1 MISYYSSAFYMSIAI
16 ILGWKDT
23 YEEKINLRSW
33 KFYAIFILLAIGIG
47 VNYKLSS
54 KFIRFIIA
62 TILLFFGNLGIFRKS
77 VKQSIISTIIAQGV
91 MFIAEMI
98 FAMYVLT
105 STTIAKNQIP
115 ATYFGTFYTNVSITT
130 LMIFMTVLHMPNYF
144 YKRINKQIP
153 NTLSWKALLSIML
166 LILSMNF
173 LFTGIYFEVPLPM
186 LMITGTIIIISYG
199 YIIIYNQ
206 KVQKDKLQ
214 VDEKYL
220 KTSQRLNECQKI
232 IDEFHRDN
240 HETTTQ
246 IENMKD
252 MLAIQENNYEK
263 YFEQQLR
270 RKKEMGNKISEDK
283 NQIVLSNSPL
293 GVAIR
298 SKCKE
303 MKDSNIKYQFELD
316 KAVSF
321 VIMTINVLFSSI
333 YYQMPLIISMVLNTI
348 IMTIYGYIIL
358 KIMNEHNEN
367 LKVFEKYKKT
377 AESLNEY
384 QDTVNKYRLDRH
396 ENKNQLETIE
406 KLAIRTNNQE
416 ILEYVQVLLDKKN
429 KNKPQVKIENIVIP
443 DGWLET
449 TLYTKMETMEEK
461 KIKYNLSIDK
471 LVKTT
476 DLIDIDESTMLDICN
491 ILNIFMDNAI
501 EAVADHRKGN
511 IKIRFYKE
519 TKDYLNI
526 SVINSCKRMIDIGK
540 IGINGY
546 SDKGDGRGYGLACVK
561 ETIRHNKRLLNETVV
576 KEESF
581 TQILKI
587 KM

>member
-1 MISYYSSAFYMSIAI
+1 MVREMIEYSLGALCISTAM
-16 ILGWKDT
+16 LNGWKNT
-23 YEEKINLRSW
+23 YQEKAHICNAKNIIVFIAFTLSLGINYKWSTDFLKLIISN
-33 KFYAIFILLAIGIG
+33 ILMIAGNYFLYKKSMKITILSVFATEIVTIIAETVFAIGI
-47 VNYKLSS
+47 LSFS
-54 KFIRFIIA
+54 RLTTSEII
-62 TILLFFGNLGIFRKS
+62 
-77 VKQSIISTIIAQGV
+77 
-91 MFIAEMI
+91 MD
-98 FAMYVLT
+98 
-105 STTIAKNQIP
+105 
-115 ATYFGTFYTNVSITT
+115 TYFGTMITNLVISILVIMMT
-130 LMIFMTVLHMPNYF
+130 LFNFPRKL
-144 YKRINKQIP
+144 YKGLTRRVENINDKQIYM
-153 NTLSWKALLSIML
+153 IM
-166 LILSMNF
+166 
-173 LFTGIYFEVPLPM
+173 
-186 LMITGTIIIISYG
+186 
-199 YIIIYNQ
+199 
-206 KVQKDKLQ
+206 
-214 VDEKYL
+214 
-220 KTSQRLNECQKI
+220 
-232 IDEFHRDN
+232 
-240 HETTTQ
+240 
-246 IENMKD
+246 
-252 MLAIQENNYEK
+252 
-263 YFEQQLR
+263 
-270 RKKEMGNKISEDK
+270 
-283 NQIVLSNSPL
+283 
-293 GVAIR
+293 
-298 SKCKE
+298 
-303 MKDSNIKYQFELD
+303 
-316 KAVSF
+316 SF

>member
-316 KAVSF
+316 KAVKAS
-321 VIMTINVLFSSI
+321 
-333 YYQMPLIISMVLNTI
+333 
-348 IMTIYGYIIL
+348 
-358 KIMNEHNEN
+358 
-367 LKVFEKYKKT
+367 
-377 AESLNEY
+377 
-384 QDTVNKYRLDRH
+384 
-396 ENKNQLETIE
+396 
-406 KLAIRTNNQE
+406 
-416 ILEYVQVLLDKKN
+416 
-429 KNKPQVKIENIVIP
+429 
-443 DGWLET
+443 
-449 TLYTKMETMEEK
+449 
-461 KIKYNLSIDK
+461 
-471 LVKTT
+471 
-476 DLIDIDESTMLDICN
+476 DLIELDIN
-491 ILNIFMDNAI
+491 TMIDLSDIVNIFLDNAI
-501 EAVADHRKGN
+501 ESIKKEGHG
-511 IKIRFYKE
+511 KIRIRVYKNCHNL
-519 TKDYLNI
+519 KI
-526 SVINSCKRMIDIGK
+526 SIANTCQELVDVEKLGK
-540 IGINGY
+540 KKY
-546 SDKGDGRGYGLACVK
+546 SLKGQERGYGLVLVNKIISNNKNLINEKKWSNEVFVQIIEVK
-561 ETIRHNKRLLNETVV
+561 NKRKSN
-576 KEESF
+576 
-581 TQILKI
+581 
-587 KM
+587 